1 MRSPALRGLT
11 LKRSLRLCLVAPSER
26 LIGGHAVQASELRR
40 GLEAVR
46 AVRVT
51 FVASDSPFPAWLR
64 GLGGVRFVRS
74 VVRLALFVPRLARAM
89 RASDVTHV
97 FTAAYWSFALTAG
110 VAVALGRP
118 WHPGA

>member
-64 GLGGVRFVRS
+64 VLGGVLETYT
-74 VVRLALFVPRLARAM
+74 LAAMVAVYLIAGLIGQLFVKR
-89 RASDVTHV
+89 
-97 FTAAYWSFALTAG
+97 
-110 VAVALGRP
+110 
-118 WHPGA
+118 